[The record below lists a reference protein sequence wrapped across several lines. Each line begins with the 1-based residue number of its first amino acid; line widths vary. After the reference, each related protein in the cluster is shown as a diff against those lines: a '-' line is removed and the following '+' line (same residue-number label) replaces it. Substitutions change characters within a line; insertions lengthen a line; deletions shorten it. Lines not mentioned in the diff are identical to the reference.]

1 MNVKNQ
7 LEFLGRHHIDCVI
20 IGGVAATL
28 HGSALPTSDLDVC
41 YARTTSNFEKLAIAL
56 QSVHARLRDSP
67 SDLSFRLEAETLR
80 SGLNFTFSSDI
91 GDLDL
96 LGEVQGIGFFDSVSE
111 GAATMSLLGY
121 EFRVIS
127 LDKLIMAKRAT
138 GRGKDLLAVME
149 LEAIRELKSSQIR
162 D

>member
-7 LEFLGRHHIDCVI
+7 LEFLGRYHIDCVI

-28 HGSALPTSDLDVC
+28 HGSALPTSDLGVC
-41 YARTTSNFEKLAIAL
+41 YARTTSNFEKLATAL

-96 LGEVQGIGFFDSVSE
+96 LGEVQGIGFFDS
-111 GAATMSLLGY
+111 
-121 EFRVIS
+121 
-127 LDKLIMAKRAT
+127 
-138 GRGKDLLAVME
+138 
-149 LEAIRELKSSQIR
+149 
-162 D
+162 